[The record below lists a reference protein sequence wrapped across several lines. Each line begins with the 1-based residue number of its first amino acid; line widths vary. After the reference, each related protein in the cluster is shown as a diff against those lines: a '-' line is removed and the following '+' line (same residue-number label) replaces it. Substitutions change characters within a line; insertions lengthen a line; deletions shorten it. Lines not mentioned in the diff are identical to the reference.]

1 MGSREIREPEDL
13 PLKRNRSLPRGV
25 GRAEGEGNWVQPS
38 GPQGHEGILFR
49 EVAKNLIGER
59 KMLYHF
65 VTICFL
71 LLFLFLPQS
80 QALEPG
86 ELQQKA
92 EEAVR
97 TWKRVQELED
107 RWATEREKLLREIE
121 GLEAQKRLLLW
132 KKEKMEKYVADLKE
146 RIAEL
151 KRRTTELK
159 KMNQELE
166 PYLDETIKRLR
177 EFIKGD
183 LPFLMEE
190 RKKRLLALQSVL
202 DSYDAG
208 IAEKLRRVLEALRV
222 EVDYGGQAEVTEEQI
237 TPADGPRTVQVFR
250 LGRLALFYR
259 TLDGKE
265 IGRFNPETGRWE
277 KLPGRFSREMER
289 AMEMAARRR
298 AAELLKLPIGG
309 LKK

>member
-1 MGSREIREPEDL
+1 
-13 PLKRNRSLPRGV
+13 
-25 GRAEGEGNWVQPS
+25 
-38 GPQGHEGILFR
+38 
-49 EVAKNLIGER
+49 
-59 KMLYHF
+59 
-65 VTICFL
+65 
-71 LLFLFLPQS
+71 LFLFLPQS

-86 ELQQKA
+86 ELQRKA

-97 TWKRVQELED
+97 TWKKIQELED
-107 RWATEREKLLREIE
+107 RWAAEREKLLGEMER
-121 GLEAQKRLLLW
+121 LEAQKRLLLW
-132 KKEKMEKYVADLKE
+132 KKEKMEKYVADVKE

-151 KRRTTELK
+151 KRRTMELK
-159 KMNQELE
+159 KINQELE
-166 PYLDETIKRLR
+166 PYLDETVRRLK

-190 RKKRLLALQSVL
+190 RQKRLLALQSVL

-208 IAEKLRRVLEALRV
+208 IAEKLRRVLEALRI
-222 EVDYGGQAEVTEEQI
+222 EVDYGGQVEVTEEQI
-237 TPADGPRTVQVFR
+237 ALAEGPRTVQVFR

-265 IGRFNPETGRWE
+265 RGRFNPETGQGE
-277 KLPGRFSREMER
+277 KRPSRFSREVER

-298 AAELLKLPIGG
+298 AADLLKLPIGG

>member
-1 MGSREIREPEDL
+1 
-13 PLKRNRSLPRGV
+13 
-25 GRAEGEGNWVQPS
+25 
-38 GPQGHEGILFR
+38 
-49 EVAKNLIGER
+49 
-59 KMLYHF
+59 MLYHF
-65 VTICFL
+65 VTICSL
-71 LLFLFLPQS
+71 LLLLFLPQS

-107 RWATEREKLLREIE
+107 RWATEREGLLKEIE
-121 GLEAQKRLLLW
+121 RLEAQRRLLLW
-132 KKEKMEKYVADLKE
+132 KKEKMEKYVMDLKG
-146 RIAEL
+146 RITEL
-151 KRRTTELK
+151 KRCTQELK
-159 KMNQELE
+159 KINRELE
-166 PYLDETIKRLR
+166 PYLDETVKRLR

-183 LPFLMEE
+183 LPFLTEE
-190 RKKRLLALQSVL
+190 RQKRLLALQSVL

-208 IAEKLRRVLEALRV
+208 IAEKLRRVLEALRI
-222 EVDYGGQAEVTEEQI
+222 EVDYGGQVEVTEEQI
-237 TPADGPRTVQVFR
+237 TLADGPRTVQVFR

-277 KLPGRFSREMER
+277 KLPSRFSREMER

-298 AAELLKLPIGG
+298 AADLLKLPIGG

>member
-1 MGSREIREPEDL
+1 M
-13 PLKRNRSLPRGV
+13 
-25 GRAEGEGNWVQPS
+25 
-38 GPQGHEGILFR
+38 
-49 EVAKNLIGER
+49 
-59 KMLYHF
+59 
-65 VTICFL
+65 
-71 LLFLFLPQS
+71 FLFLPQS

-86 ELQQKA
+86 ELQRKA

-97 TWKRVQELED
+97 TWKKIQELED
-107 RWATEREKLLREIE
+107 RWAAEREKLLGEIE
-121 GLEAQKRLLLW
+121 RLEAQKRLLLW

-151 KRRTTELK
+151 KRRTMELK
-159 KMNQELE
+159 KINQELE
-166 PYLDETIKRLR
+166 PYLDETVKRLR

-190 RKKRLLALQSVL
+190 RQKRLFALQSGL

-208 IAEKLRRVLEALRV
+208 IAEKLRRVLEALRI
-222 EVDYGGQAEVTEEQI
+222 EVDYGGQVEVTEEQI
-237 TPADGPRTVQVFR
+237 TLADGPRTVRLFR

-265 IGRFNPETGRWE
+265 IGRFNPETGQWE
-277 KLPGRFSREMER
+277 KLPSHFSREVER

-298 AAELLKLPIGG
+298 AADLLKLPIGG